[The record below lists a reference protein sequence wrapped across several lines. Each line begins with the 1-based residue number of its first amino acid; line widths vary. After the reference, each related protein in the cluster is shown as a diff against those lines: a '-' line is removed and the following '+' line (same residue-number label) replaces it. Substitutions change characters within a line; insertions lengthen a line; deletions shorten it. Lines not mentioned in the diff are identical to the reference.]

1 MSSRFIIIIS
11 VLLALFII
19 SYSLSSIFKSGINA
33 SDKIAVIPIKGMIVS
48 EDSSVNFYQKGTS
61 SSTISSFLKSAIEDK
76 RTKGI
81 ILEINSP
88 GGTVV
93 ASKEIA
99 DIVKNSPK
107 PVVALIKDIGT
118 SGAYWIASAS
128 DKIVADPL
136 SITGSIGVIAS
147 YLEFSR
153 LFEDYGINY
162 QSLKSGKFKD
172 IGSPFKEMT
181 SEEQLI
187 LQKKLDKIHEFFVE
201 QVSINRNIP
210 REKMQSLST
219 GIYYLGEEAYKN
231 GLVDYLGN
239 KDLAV
244 NITKELAGIKDAKLV
259 TYKKES
265 SLIDVLSSLSM
276 SAFYS
281 LGRGM
286 VESDQLS
293 SQQYALPKA

>member
-172 IGSPFKEMT
+172 IGSPYKEMT